1 MSYRTALITGASS
14 GIGEAIARALPRGT
28 QLLLT
33 GRDRTRLEALGG
45 DLLREGRQVMT
56 KTADLATE
64 TGLGDLVE
72 WANPHKPDLLISN
85 AGFGRFGK
93 ALDRAEAAQS
103 DEAMVKLNVLAP
115 VALTRA
121 LVPAML
127 ERARAEN
134 RRAGLI
140 YVASTI
146 AFHPMPYLATYSA
159 SKHFLRAYVESIA
172 GEMRREPVDILA
184 LCPGVTRTSFLE
196 RAGVPLPAYASIDEP
211 ATVARVALA
220 AIGRR
225 RVQAVGLQGHLTIG
239 LARLLP
245 RRLMIATLARLAE
258 SWR

>member
-1 MSYRTALITGASS
+1 MRYRTALITGASS
-14 GIGEAIARALPRGT
+14 GIGEAIARALPQGT
-28 QLLLT
+28 RLLLT
-33 GRDRTRLEALGG
+33 GRDPTRLETLAG
-45 DLLREGRQVMT
+45 DLLRAGQQVTTM
-56 KTADLATE
+56 TADLATE
-64 TGLGDLVE
+64 TGVDDLVA
-72 WANPHKPDLLISN
+72 WATPHQPDLLVSN

-93 ALDRAEAAQS
+93 ALEQAEVAQC
-103 DEAMVKLNVLAP
+103 DETMVKLNVLAP

-121 LVPAML
+121 LVPGML
-127 ERARAEN
+127 QRARAEN

-196 RAGVPLPAYASIDEP
+196 RAGIPLPPYATMDEP
-211 ATVARVALA
+211 ETVARVALA
-220 AIGRR
+220 TIGRR
-225 RVQAVGLQGHLTIG
+225 RVRAVGVQGHLAIG

-245 RRLMIATLARLAE
+245 RRLMVAALARIAE

>member
-14 GIGEAIARALPRGT
+14 GIGEAIARALPLGT

-33 GRDRTRLEALGG
+33 GRDRSRLEALAGE
-45 DLLREGRQVMT
+45 LLREGRQVMT

-72 WANPHKPDLLISN
+72 WADPHKPDLLVSN

-127 ERARAEN
+127 ERARAED

-146 AFHPMPYLATYSA
+146 AFHPMPYLAT
-159 SKHFLRAYVESIA
+159 IA

-196 RAGVPLPAYASIDEP
+196 RAGVPLPAYASLDEP
-211 ATVARVALA
+211 ETVARVALA

-225 RVQAVGLQGHLTIG
+225 RVQAVGLQGHLAIG

-245 RRLMIATLARLAE
+245 RRLMIAALARLAE
-258 SWR
+258 SWQ

>member
-1 MSYRTALITGASS
+1 MSYRTALITGASN
-14 GIGEAIARALPRGT
+14 GIGEAIARALPGT
-28 QLLLT
+28 TRLLLT
-33 GRDRTRLEALGG
+33 GRDRPRLEALAA
-45 DLLREGRQVMT
+45 DLIRGGRQVVIE
-56 KTADLATE
+56 TADLATE
-64 TGLGDLVE
+64 AGLGHVIA
-72 WANPHKPDLLISN
+72 WARPHAPDLLVNN

-93 ALDRAEAAQS
+93 ALDSVEADDS
-103 DEAMVKLNVLAP
+103 DETMIKLNVLAP
-115 VALTRA
+115 VTLSRA

-127 ERARAEN
+127 EQARTER

-172 GEMRREPVDILA
+172 GELRGEPIDVLA

-196 RAGVPLPAYASIDEP
+196 RAGIPLPAYATMDEP
-211 ATVARVALA
+211 ETVARVALA
-220 AIGRR
+220 TIGRR
-225 RVQAVGLQGHLTIG
+225 RVRAVGVQGHLTVG

-245 RRLMIATLARLAE
+245 RRLMVAALARIAE